1 MAQSLKAFMTASR
14 SGRILFTGGGS
25 TGHVAVNLAL
35 IPKFIEEGW
44 QVAYVESKNGIERDL
59 VEPLENLTYFP
70 ILTGKFRRY
79 RDLKNIT
86 DPFKVMGGT
95 LQAYRLIRK
104 WKPHVIF
111 SKGGFVSVPVV
122 IGGWLNRIPT
132 LIHESDL
139 TPGLANRMAV
149 PFANKVLTTF
159 PETSEY
165 VKGDKTLP
173 VGPVV
178 RENLLKGKPERG
190 RRYCGLNQ
198 TKPVLL
204 VAGGSLGS
212 RAINQVTRE
221 NLDQLLKDF
230 QIVHL
235 CGKGHHDPS
244 IKREGY
250 CSFEYVNEALP
261 DILAMTDLVVSR
273 AGSNMI
279 FEFLALQKPM
289 LLIPLPKS
297 SSRGDQLLN
306 AESFKRS
313 GYAHVLLEEEMTGES
328 FLSAIHKL
336 HTEKQKLIEN
346 MTKKQTLDGIESLV
360 AIIKTEVKE

>member
-14 SGRILFTGGGS
+14 SRRILFTGGGS

-35 IPKFIEEGW
+35 IPKFLDEGW
-44 QVAYVESKNGIERDL
+44 QVAYVGSKNGIEREL
-59 VEPLENLTYFP
+59 IEPLEKVIYFP

-79 RDLKNIT
+79 RDLKNVT

-95 LQAYRLIRK
+95 LQAYRLIHR

-159 PETSEY
+159 PETSDY
-165 VKGDKTLP
+165 VKRNKTLS
-173 VGPVV
+173 VGPII
-178 RENLLKGKPERG
+178 RESLLKGDPERG
-190 RRYCGLNQ
+190 RRYCGLNES
-198 TKPVLL
+198 KPILL

-212 RAINQVTRE
+212 KAINLVIRE

-250 CSFEYVNEALP
+250 CRFEYVNEALP

-279 FEFLALQKPM
+279 FEFLAVRKPM

-306 AESFKRS
+306 AESFNRA
-313 GYAHVLLEEEMTGES
+313 GYAHVLLEEEMTEES
-328 FLSAIHKL
+328 FLNAVHKL
-336 HTEKQKLIEN
+336 HNETQNLIAN
-346 MTKKQTLDGIESLV
+346 MTKKQGLGGIETLT
-360 AIIKTEVKE
+360 AIIKAEVKS